1 MTEKLKEPGIKR
13 EGVSCLLTLN
23 DHFHRKLKYVI
34 SLGNSR
40 LVWDIGSNGEPHKAV
55 SLL

>member
-13 EGVSCLLTLN
+13 EGVSCLVTLN